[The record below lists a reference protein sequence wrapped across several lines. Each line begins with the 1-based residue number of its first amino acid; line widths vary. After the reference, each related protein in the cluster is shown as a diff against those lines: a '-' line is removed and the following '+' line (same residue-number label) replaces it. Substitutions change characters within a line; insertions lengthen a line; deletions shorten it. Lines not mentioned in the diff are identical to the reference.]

1 MTCCPTAL
9 QSARE
14 LLAEASLQYTGGHL
28 ARACRLAA
36 ASIEQT
42 DKCLLAFEKQNEF
55 LPEAAPITNR
65 LLSMKGHARM
75 IRFACAD
82 WIWDN
87 RNLQEVI
94 ETAFDLMVHV
104 KGHSDLAMSGSTR
117 RSRQIVRQDAA
128 RNCVVLA
135 KNRLAD
141 ALSRIAVPEFVA
153 RFHDRLFAMD
163 ARQFQRILATDDFWW
178 YYIARLRPG
187 KQDWAEAVLDYDLH
201 YWAGGTLFRAPK
213 A

>member
-1 MTCCPTAL
+1 MTNSPTAL

-14 LLAEASLQYTGGHL
+14 LLAEASSQYASGHL

-42 DKCLLAFEKQNEF
+42 DKCLRAFERQNRF
-55 LPEAAPITNR
+55 LPEAAPIMNR
-65 LLSMKGHARM
+65 LLSVKGHARM
-75 IRFACAD
+75 IRFACTD

-87 RNLQEVI
+87 
-94 ETAFDLMVHV
+94 V
-104 KGHSDLAMSGSTR
+104 KGYSDLAISGSNR
-117 RSRQIVRQDAA
+117 CSRQIVRQDAA

-135 KNRLAD
+135 ENRLAD
-141 ALSRIAVPEFVA
+141 ALSRIAVPQFVE

-178 YYIARLRPG
+178 YYIARLQPD

-201 YWAGGTLFRAPK
+201 YLAGGTLFRAPQ